1 MTSTSILSRLAP
13 RGQFAAVRAA
23 LTAPKAAPPPANLHD
38 LALTPTAWPRFVRES
53 ALARRYLDLLGPLAW
68 DRFPERDLQPEWGRP
83 IIPYAAFA
91 AACLVQ
97 LDLQL
102 THMSQLHQLLL
113 EHPALTWVL
122 RFPLVPA
129 RGTPEGFDSAASLPT
144 HRHFT
149 RLLRCCPN
157 AALQFLL
164 DDTVRLLQ
172 AELAGE
178 VDDFGQCVSL
188 DTKHILAWVQEN
200 NPKAYLK
207 NSDRYDKTRQPKGDP
222 DCRLGCKRRHNQ
234 IVAAAEPPTPTR
246 NPRPA
251 HTISIGEFYWGYAS
265 GVVATKVPG
274 WGEFVLAEL
283 TQPFDR
289 ADVTYFFPLLAE
301 AERRLG
307 FRPRYAALDAAFDAF
322 YVHEY
327 FYRAGEEGFAAVPLV
342 ERGGY
347 GQRTFDSAGL
357 PLCAA
362 GLAMPLKTR
371 YLDHQAFV
379 EHECGRYAC
388 PLVFPAKTGQSCPVN
403 DPHWAKGGCQT
414 TLPTSI
420 GARLRYQLDR
430 ESAAYKQVYQQRT
443 ATERINSQAVELG
456 IERPKLRNGPAIAN
470 RNTLIYVLINL
481 RALQRIRQEKAR
493 RQRETLAGSP
503 AV

>member
-13 RGQFAAVRAA
+13 RGQLAAVFAALRAP
-23 LTAPKAAPPPANLHD
+23 TAAPPPTNLHD
-38 LALTPTAWPRFVRES
+38 LAQNPAAWPRFVRES

-68 DRFPERDLQPEWGRP
+68 DQFPERDLQPEWGRP

-113 EHPALTWVL
+113 EHPALMWVL

-129 RGTPEGFDSAASLPT
+129 RGGPEGFDSTASLPT

-172 AELAGE
+172 AELARE

-207 NSDRYDKTRQPKGDP
+207 NSARYDKTRQPRGDP

-234 IVAAAEPPTPTR
+234 IVVAEPPTPTS
-246 NPRPA
+246 NPIPA

-289 ADVTYFFPLLAE
+289 PDIAYFFPLLA
-301 AERRLG
+301 AVERRLG
-307 FRPRYAALDAAFDAF
+307 FRPRYAAFDAAFDAF
-322 YVHEY
+322 YVYEY
-327 FYRAGEEGFAAVPLV
+327 FYRPAEEGFAAVPFAQ
-342 ERGGY
+342 RGGHTK
-347 GQRTFDSAGL
+347 TFAENGWPLCTAGL
-357 PLCAA
+357 P
-362 GLAMPLKTR
+362 MPLKYTFINR
-371 YLDHQAFV
+371 SGLVA
-379 EHECGRYAC
+379 HECGRYAC
-388 PLVFPAKTGQSCPVN
+388 PLFFPDATGQPCPVN
-403 DPHWAKGGCQT
+403 HPQATKDGCT
-414 TLPTSI
+414 TTIATSI

-430 ESAAYKQVYQQRT
+430 DGEAYKKVYQQRT

-493 RQRETLAGSP
+493 REQAAHSRRSA
-503 AV
+503 A

>member
-13 RGQFAAVRAA
+13 RGQFAAVFPAWV
-23 LTAPKAAPPPANLHD
+23 APRTPPPPTNLHD
-38 LALTPTAWPRFVRES
+38 LAQQSVTWPRFVRES

-68 DRFPERDLQPEWGRP
+68 DRFPERALQSEWGRP

-102 THMSQLHQLLL
+102 PHMSQLHQLLL
-113 EHPALTWVL
+113 EHPALMWVL
-122 RFPLVPA
+122 RFPLVPDRHA
-129 RGTPEGFDSAASLPT
+129 PEGFAGAASLPT

-172 AELAGE
+172 AELASE

-207 NSDRYDKTRQPKGDP
+207 NSARYDKTRQPKGDP

-234 IVAAAEPPTPTR
+234 IVAAAEPPTPTS
-246 NPRPA
+246 NPVPA

-265 GVVATKVPG
+265 GVVATKVSG

-289 ADVTYFFPLLAE
+289 PDVAYFFPLLRE
-301 AERRLG
+301 VERRLG
-307 FRPRYAALDAAFDAF
+307 FRPHYGAFDAAFDAF
-322 YVHEY
+322 YVYEY
-327 FYRAGEEGFAAVPLV
+327 FYQPGAEGFAAVPFV
-342 ERGGY
+342 QRGGHRKAFAAD
-347 GQRTFDSAGL
+347 GR

-362 GLAMPLKTR
+362 GLPMPLKYTFVNR
-371 YLDHQAFV
+371 SGLV
-379 EHECGRYAC
+379 EHECGRYVC
-388 PLVFPAKTGQSCPVN
+388 PLFFPDATGQHCPVN
-403 DPHWAKGGCQT
+403 DPQATKGGCT
-414 TLPTSI
+414 TTIATSI

-430 ESAAYKQVYQQRT
+430 DSEDYKKVYNQRT

-493 RQRETLAGSP
+493 RQREALTDSP
-503 AV
+503 SM